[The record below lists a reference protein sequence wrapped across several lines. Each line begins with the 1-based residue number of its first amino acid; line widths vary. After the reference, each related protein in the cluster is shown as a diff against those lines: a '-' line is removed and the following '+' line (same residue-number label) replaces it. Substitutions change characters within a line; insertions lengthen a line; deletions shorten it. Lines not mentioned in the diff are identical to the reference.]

1 MLAADEIAH
10 GILVVPEMLGVL
22 KVKFHRE
29 VKTWPVCALVVVTST
44 PGANP
49 TGVNAMWVLGCLG
62 AYSHSNLLVALSV
75 LQKQQNQAG
84 QGMGISISPRLV
96 IDLKNEF
103 QADDDEMKRE
113 RGKHSQFKK
122 FSSANADP
130 KNQGGIWGPSYLGR
144 VEMEPF
150 MAAFLT

>member
-1 MLAADEIAH
+1 
-10 GILVVPEMLGVL
+10 
-22 KVKFHRE
+22 
-29 VKTWPVCALVVVTST
+29 
-44 PGANP
+44 
-49 TGVNAMWVLGCLG
+49 
-62 AYSHSNLLVALSV
+62 
-75 LQKQQNQAG
+75 
-84 QGMGISISPRLV
+84 MGISISPRLV

-103 QADDDEMKRE
+103 QAYDDEMKRE

-122 FSSANADP
+122 FSFANADP